1 MQKQF
6 RVNALLALFVLIT
19 SITMSSCLTYQE
31 VEFVGMKGVEVED
44 MSTKEIKVRVSIQV
58 KNPNNYKIK
67 ITKSDLDL
75 FLGGKALGKAVIGE
89 RIILPKNSNETH
101 TFTISTDLSKLGGML
116 GVGAM
121 MLGGGSKT
129 FRVKGWVKAKA
140 FGVGKKFP
148 VDFKESLK
156 IPLSGLF

>member
-6 RVNALLALFVLIT
+6 RINALLALMLLLT
-19 SITMSSCLTYQE
+19 SVMMNSCASYQE
-31 VEFVGMKGVEVED
+31 VEFVGVRGVEVED
-44 MSTKEIKVRVSIQV
+44 MTAKEIRVRVSIQV
-58 KNPNNYKIK
+58 KNPNNFKIK

-75 FLGGKALGKAVIGE
+75 FLGGKALGKAEIGE
-89 RIILPKNSNETH
+89 RIVLPKQSNEVH

-156 IPLSGLF
+156 IPASDLF